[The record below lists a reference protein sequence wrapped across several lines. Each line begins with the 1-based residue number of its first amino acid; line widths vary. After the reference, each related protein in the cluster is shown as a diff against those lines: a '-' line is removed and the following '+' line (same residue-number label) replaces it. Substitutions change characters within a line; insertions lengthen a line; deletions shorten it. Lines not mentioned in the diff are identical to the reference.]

1 MEKFINSNNIS
12 LTPIQKNSN
21 ISKSKIS
28 KSSFKISNKKTATN
42 TNNTYSSSKPLF
54 NPGEDLTYL
63 INNSKQIENMI
74 LLNDETYSD
83 YVTNN
88 NIVDRKTKNYYEEK
102 IFVLEKE
109 IANLNDQ
116 KKNLEKSFNEIKFLL
131 SQFDMK
137 YSSFSSTFFDDND
150 EMIDENNNKIY
161 KKKLTHEISNQ
172 IYTLYTKKLFNEA
185 SELWKIY
192 NFQPLLGVSIERSY
206 EILIYLMKM
215 KDKQIKK
222 LTGYNNQVNNANSL
236 EEAKKKNCE
245 IVELLSK
252 NEFYQYRLDETEIKL
267 NDLKNRL
274 KGLIEDNN
282 DLFLQNRKLKTLIES
297 NQNF

>member
-1 MEKFINSNNIS
+1 MEKFINSNNII

-88 NIVDRKTKNYYEEK
+88 NIVDHKTKNYYEEK

-109 IANLNDQ
+109 IANLNEQ
-116 KKNLEKSFNEIKFLL
+116 KKNLEKSFNDIKFLL

-137 YSSFSSTFFDDND
+137 YSSFSSTFFDDN
-150 EMIDENNNKIY
+150 EQMIDENNNKTY
-161 KKKLTHEISNQ
+161 KKKLTREISNQ
-172 IYTLYTKKLFNEA
+172 IYTLYTKRLFNEA
-185 SELWKIY
+185 SELWKLY
-192 NFQPLLGVSIERSY
+192 NFQPLLGVSLERSY

-222 LTGYNNQVNNANSL
+222 LTGYNNQTNNANSI

-282 DLFLQNRKLKTLIES
+282 ELFLQNRKLKYLIES